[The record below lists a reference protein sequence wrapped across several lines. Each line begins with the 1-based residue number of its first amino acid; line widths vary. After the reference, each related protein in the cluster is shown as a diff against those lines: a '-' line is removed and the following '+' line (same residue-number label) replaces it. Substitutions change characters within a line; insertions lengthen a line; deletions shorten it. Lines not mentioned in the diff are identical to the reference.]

1 MEAVS
6 SGAQIVNALQS
17 IVARNVDSLESA
29 VVSICMFQAGNTDNV
44 TPRKLGPYCTPIH
57 NLSGRLTVIALVT
70 LAAPASAP
78 APGPSSTRP

>member
-1 MEAVS
+1 MESVKDWGETAPPRVRS
-6 SGAQIVNALQS
+6 VRFMWSAEGAQIVNALQS

-57 NLSGRLTVIALVT
+57 N
-70 LAAPASAP
+70 
-78 APGPSSTRP
+78 